1 MLTRYVAWNL
11 YWPRKW
17 FFHFFFSYIIFSRST
32 FTEFAKKRA
41 RAVNVH
47 LRKSRSENET
57 QSNSMKSFQLSG
69 LGLSRMSDFE
79 RSCLHVL
86 CDYKHPPL
94 VPLLSRVSEVGSK
107 KMRCFYSYQWRN
119 YNRNRIRDC
128 CFKLVFPR
136 PSADVSHRVGR
147 LCCANNCCEKTIHFH
162 SRWLS
167 KVNDNKKLQKFLM
180 TSK

>member
-1 MLTRYVAWNL
+1 MTKRRLDANTICCLKSLLTQKVI
-11 YWPRKW
+11 
-17 FFHFFFSYIIFSRST
+17 FSLFLFLHNFSRST
-32 FTEFAKKRA
+32 FTELAKKRA

-57 QSNSMKSFQLSG
+57 QSNSMKSFQLRG

-107 KMRCFYSYQWRN
+107 KCAAFILISGETITETEFAIVVLSSFSRAHQPMSVIALGGFVVPTIAARKQSIF
-119 YNRNRIRDC
+119 I
-128 CFKLVFPR
+128 
-136 PSADVSHRVGR
+136 HVG
-147 LCCANNCCEKTIHFH
+147 C
-162 SRWLS
+162 
-167 KVNDNKKLQKFLM
+167 QK
-180 TSK
+180 